1 MEAELARTRTDAETA
16 GRTAGDVSEQLK
28 MLEDRAAGAEAR
40 VLQLTQSARELEDRP
55 DLGPELAAARAEV
68 EALSARLTTATEELT
83 AARSDAES
91 AQTGLVSA
99 RDELQTLQAATGSAR
114 AELDAARA
122 ELEGARREL
131 RALQSDAGSATADDD
146 ANRRELEALQVQLR
160 ELAERAEAAERE
172 AAEHRT
178 RADEL
183 ARRNAEVRQEV
194 GIEAR
199 RFEEEAEA
207 SRIRLEEMEQVV
219 AHLQDQLGASTSAG
233 ADTEAIAAKLQT
245 AEARIEEL
253 EATLREETTRAAE
266 LVSAGG
272 TGPEAGSVEAAAMA
286 PGAADKMMDA
296 LSMDAKRSISAIF
309 GLARSISTGSGGDG
323 KGRMLQQLM
332 TQARRMEH
340 AIGDIVDADH
350 LARGEAVLQRRSTEL
365 DTLVRRVS
373 AEFPLGS
380 DRNIEVVAET
390 ATIQVDPM
398 RIERI
403 IDDLLTSAVGRT
415 GSGDRIV
422 LRLERVDGGVIISVE
437 DGLPIG
443 DEGVGAAATFLAGL
457 HDGWA
462 RVEPLDDG
470 TSSHRVFIPS
480 IRPAALNG
488 GTPADR
494 AAAVS

>member
-1 MEAELARTRTDAETA
+1 
-16 GRTAGDVSEQLK
+16 
-28 MLEDRAAGAEAR
+28 
-40 VLQLTQSARELEDRP
+40 
-55 DLGPELAAARAEV
+55 
-68 EALSARLTTATEELT
+68 
-83 AARSDAES
+83 
-91 AQTGLVSA
+91 
-99 RDELQTLQAATGSAR
+99 
-114 AELDAARA
+114 
-122 ELEGARREL
+122 
-131 RALQSDAGSATADDD
+131 LQSDAGSAATDRDE
-146 ANRRELEALQVQLR
+146 NRLELDALQAQAR

-207 SRIRLEEMEQVV
+207 SRIRIEEMEQVL
-219 AHLQDQLGASTSAG
+219 AHLQDQLGASAGIG
-233 ADTEAIAAKLQT
+233 ADTDALAGKLQA
-245 AEARIEEL
+245 AESRIEEL
-253 EATLREETTRAAE
+253 EADLRAEQTRAAE
-266 LVSAGG
+266 LVPA
-272 TGPEAGSVEAAAMA
+272 GPEAGSVEAEAMA

-296 LSMDAKRSISAIF
+296 LSLDAKRSISAIF
-309 GLARSISTGSGGDG
+309 GLARSLSTGSGGDG

-380 DRNIEVVAET
+380 DRNIEVIAET
-390 ATIQVDPM
+390 ATIQVDPL

-415 GSGDRIV
+415 GPGDRIV

-437 DGLPIG
+437 DGLPLG

-480 IRPAALNG
+480 IRPATSNG
-488 GTPADR
+488 GTSADR

>member
-1 MEAELARTRTDAETA
+1 
-16 GRTAGDVSEQLK
+16 
-28 MLEDRAAGAEAR
+28 
-40 VLQLTQSARELEDRP
+40 VLQLTQAARELDDRP

-68 EALSARLTTATEELT
+68 EALSARLSTASDELV

-91 AQTGLVSA
+91 AKSGLVGA
-99 RDELQTLQAATGSAR
+99 RNELEALQTATGSARVELDAAR
-114 AELDAARA
+114 AELDAAR
-122 ELEGARREL
+122 REL
-131 RALQSDAGSATADDD
+131 QTLQSDAGSAATDGD
-146 ANRRELEALQVQLR
+146 ANRLELDALQAQARELT
-160 ELAERAEAAERE
+160 ERAEAAERE
-172 AAEHRT
+172 AAEHRA

-207 SRIRLEEMEQVV
+207 SRIRIEEMEQVL
-219 AHLQDQLGASTSAG
+219 AHLQDQLGASAG
-233 ADTEAIAAKLQT
+233 VSADTEALSGKLRAA
-245 AEARIEEL
+245 EGRIEEL
-253 EATLREETTRAAE
+253 EADLRAEKTRVTE
-266 LVSAGG
+266 LVPAAVPG
-272 TGPEAGSVEAAAMA
+272 GPEAGSVEANAMA
-286 PGAADKMMDA
+286 PGAADEMMDA
-296 LSMDAKRSISAIF
+296 LSLDAKRSISAIF
-309 GLARSISTGSGGDG
+309 GLARTLSTGLGGDS

-365 DTLVRRVS
+365 DTLVRRVA

-380 DRNIEVVAET
+380 DRTIEVIAET
-390 ATIQVDPM
+390 ATIQVDPL

-415 GSGDRIV
+415 GPSDRIV

-437 DGLPIG
+437 DGLPPG

-462 RVEPLDDG
+462 RVEPLDDR

-480 IRPAALNG
+480 IRPATLNG
-488 GTPADR
+488 GTSADR